1 MVDYEQMILDAVD
14 ARRDEIIS
22 FVQKMVQI
30 PSVTNDEVAIGNA
43 FYEDMQKLGLQDVQF
58 IEEEP
63 GHPNIIARVKG
74 DAGGPSLIFNGHL
87 DVIPPGP
94 EEDWTYPSTSGKIVD
109 GKLYGRGTVDMKSG
123 TCSSVLA
130 AAIVKDLGIP
140 LKGDVQLTVVCD
152 EEICGSRGVLY
163 LLKKGYIK
171 KNHPDD
177 MGINCEPSRHGD
189 QDILWIANKGI
200 LRAHFIVHGKNAH
213 GSRPY
218 LGINAITK
226 AVKVIQE
233 VEALEKRIRA
243 EVKPHP
249 LMEPPVIMVA
259 MVSGGSAM
267 NMVPDTCRVSV
278 TRRTLPGETKEK
290 AIQDYQDIID
300 KLSAADP
307 EFKAELEVYP
317 NFRLPMDIDP
327 NERIIEI
334 IQSAYERVKG
344 VRLPLGGEEGGA
356 DAPFIVDATGIP
368 MPVFGPWDG
377 FRSAALN
384 EYVGL
389 DDIILGVKVY
399 ALSIYYALGKD
410 A

>member
-1 MVDYEQMILDAVD
+1 MVHYEQKILDAVD
-14 ARRDEIIS
+14 ARRDELIS

-30 PSVTNDEVAIGNA
+30 PSVTLDEAAIGEA
-43 FYEDMQKLGLQDVQF
+43 FYEGMQKLGLQDVQL

-94 EEDWTYPSTSGKIVD
+94 EEDWIYPSTSGKIVD
-109 GKLYGRGTVDMKSG
+109 GKMYGRGTVDMKSG
-123 TCSSVLA
+123 TCGSVLA

-152 EEICGSRGVLY
+152 EEICGSRGVIY

-177 MGINCEPSRHGD
+177 MGINCEPTRKGD
-189 QDILWIANKGI
+189 QQRLWIANKGI

-226 AVKVIQE
+226 AVKVIEE
-233 VEALEKRIRA
+233 VEALEKRIQA
-243 EVKPHP
+243 EVQPHP
-249 LMEPPVIMVA
+249 LLEPPVILVA

-278 TRRTLPGETKEK
+278 TRRLLPSETKEK
-290 AIQDYQDIID
+290 AIQDYQDIIA

-307 EFKAELEVYP
+307 EFKAELDVYP
-317 NFRLPMDIDP
+317 NYRLPMDLDP
-327 NERIIEI
+327 NEPIIEI
-334 IQSAYERVKG
+334 LQRAYERIKG
-344 VRLPLGGEEGGA
+344 VRLPLAGEEGGA
-356 DAPFIVDATGIP
+356 DAAFVIDATGIP
-368 MPVFGPWDG
+368 MPIYGPGDIKL
-377 FRSAALN
+377 AAAIDECVEL
-384 EYVGL
+384 E
-389 DDIILGVKVY
+389 DIITAIKVY